1 MINNGIQISDIGML
15 CSGEGQIK
23 TIYLNINKSQK
34 IFSMTK
40 FLWSF
45 ERLYIVIDWLM

>member
-23 TIYLNINKSQK
+23 TIYLNINLKKSSAWQNSYEVLK
-34 IFSMTK
+34 DFT
-40 FLWSF
+40 L
-45 ERLYIVIDWLM
+45 L